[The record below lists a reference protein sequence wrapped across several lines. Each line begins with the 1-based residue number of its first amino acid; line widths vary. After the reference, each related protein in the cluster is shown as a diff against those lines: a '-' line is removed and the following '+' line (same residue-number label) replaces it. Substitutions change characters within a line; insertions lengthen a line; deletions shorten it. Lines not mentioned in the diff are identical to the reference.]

1 MFKKSFFILG
11 TLFFCLALATSFAAD
26 LEPYLQT
33 LLNQGA
39 STEFF
44 SVLLDLKDQVDMA
57 KLKSE
62 FKATKA
68 DRATSH
74 KIVIEALKQKAQSS
88 QTGLLNYL
96 QTQKEKGEVED
107 YKAFWIA
114 NLVWVKATKREVEKL
129 ATRGDV
135 ETVYAQPKPEII
147 KPVEV
152 VSVAGSLVGVE
163 PGIKAI
169 KVDSAWGL
177 GYEGAGRLLCNI
189 DTGVNGNHVALAGR
203 WRGVNGGTV
212 AESWFDPV
220 YKSTFPADNIGGVA
234 GHGTGTMGVMC
245 GASLVTNDT
254 VGVAIEAQWIAARA
268 IDISAT
274 RAGGIKALCPN

>member
-11 TLFFCLALATSFAAD
+11 TLFFCLALATFFAAD

-88 QTGLLNYL
+88 QTGLLNFL
-96 QTQKEKGEVED
+96 QTQKKKGKVGD
-107 YKAFWIA
+107 IKDFWLT
-114 NLVWVKATKREVEKL
+114 NLVL
-129 ATRGDV
+129 
-135 ETVYAQPKPEII
+135 
-147 KPVEV
+147 
-152 VSVAGSLVGVE
+152 
-163 PGIKAI
+163 
-169 KVDSAWGL
+169 
-177 GYEGAGRLLCNI
+177 
-189 DTGVNGNHVALAGR
+189 
-203 WRGVNGGTV
+203 
-212 AESWFDPV
+212 
-220 YKSTFPADNIGGVA
+220 
-234 GHGTGTMGVMC
+234 
-245 GASLVTNDT
+245 
-254 VGVAIEAQWIAARA
+254 
-268 IDISAT
+268 
-274 RAGGIKALCPN
+274 